1 MGIMMDSGDDV
12 LQTVF
17 IYDGYALHHAIL
29 RLDLAG
35 RAFTEY
41 LKMILTERGYPSR
54 PLQRRE
60 IGRDVKVKFYF
71 IAFDY
76 DTELKSTAESSNKEQ
91 THVLSNGNI
100 TTVGAERCCCAS
112 FFFFFSQALLVQKPV
127 NPRHFF
133 QNVM

>member
-1 MGIMMDSGDDV
+1 MMDSGDDV

-35 RAFTEY
+35 GVFTEY
-41 LKMILTERGYPSR
+41 LKMILTPTTTAERK
-54 PLQRRE
+54 

-76 DTELKSTAESSNKEQ
+76 DTQLKSTAESSNKEQ

-100 TTVGAERCCCAS
+100 TTVGAERLLLRE
-112 FFFFFSQALLVQKPV
+112 FFFSAKRCWYRSQ
-127 NPRHFF
+127 
-133 QNVM
+133 